1 MGFLL
6 FIRRVNLGGGKMV
19 GRIMVACWRGL
30 ERAEE
35 GEGMRQTI
43 VLEAREGPAQR
54 PLVV

>member
-43 VLEAREGPAQR
+43 ALEAREGPAQR